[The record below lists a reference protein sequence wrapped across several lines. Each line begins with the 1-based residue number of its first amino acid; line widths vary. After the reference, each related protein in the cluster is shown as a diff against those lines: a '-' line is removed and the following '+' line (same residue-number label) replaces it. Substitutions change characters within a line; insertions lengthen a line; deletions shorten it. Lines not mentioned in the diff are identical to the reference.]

1 MIHIL
6 RITPEEFDLLKPAWA
21 YADIAGHDKGRIFDD
36 RLLAFKTKQEAR
48 TFLFNWLDGVAANS
62 NHNSG
67 LTHGIYGGEKVRGN
81 TAVIC
86 SILSRYFE
94 RFN

>member
-1 MIHIL
+1 MKHIL
-6 RITPEEFDLLKPAWA
+6 RITKEEQEILKPVWA
-21 YADIAGHDKGRIFDD
+21 YASIAGHDRGSILND
-36 RLLAFKTKQEAR
+36 RLLAFATKREVR
-48 TFLFNWLDGVAANS
+48 RFLFDWLDGVAANS

-86 SILSRYFE
+86 STLSRYFD
-94 RFN
+94 RVN

>member
-1 MIHIL
+1 MKHIL
-6 RITPEEFDLLKPAWA
+6 RITPEEFEMLKPAWC
-21 YADIAGHDKGRIFDD
+21 YAATAGHDRGKLSDD
-36 RLLAFKTKQEAR
+36 RLLAFKTKREVR
-48 TFLFNWLDGVAANS
+48 RFLFKWLDGVGANS

-86 SILSRYFE
+86 SILGRYFS